1 MQFGPGV
8 LGVEPPLDS
17 DLSGIAFLN
26 QNLDFPPE
34 RLLVGESLL
43 QAGAG

>member
-1 MQFGPGV
+1 MVRASRVLNLQWMVALGGV
-8 LGVEPPLDS
+8 
-17 DLSGIAFLN
+17 AFLN
-26 QNLDFPPE
+26 QSLDFPPE